1 METRSEPAEPAR
13 PEAGRTLGV
22 GGVGGVGGEGS
33 ESRDGKERD
42 ESYVPKGA
50 LRDDGSLNAEAAAT
64 LSDDLATGLYEHMIL
79 ARMVDERLVAAQ
91 RDGKIGAHSSV
102 QGEEAVVIGAAAAM
116 RDDDWLFL
124 SSREV
129 AAAHWRGMP
138 LTTCAHHAFATKSA
152 AGYGRSAPSPP
163 AYRNARVAS
172 VTALVGTQIPHAVGV
187 AWAARLRGKDV
198 AALVFF
204 GEGATSS
211 SDFHTGLN
219 FAGVSRAPLVAV
231 CRNNG
236 WAASTPAAKQ
246 TASQGFA
253 VKALA
258 YGLRGVRVDGG
269 DVVAVLGAVREARA
283 RGSRGE
289 GGTLVEAVTTPRW
302 TETPMAGSARDPLTR
317 MRRHLEF
324 RGIWNTEREEQVRAS
339 MVIDVDAA
347 FAEAEAAKGP
357 SGESL
362 FENVYAELPGHLLEQ
377 RRDFLRGS
385 TGARP

>member
-1 METRSEPAEPAR
+1 METRSEPAR
-13 PEAGRTLGV
+13 PELGGTISEGREGKR
-22 GGVGGVGGEGS
+22 GES
-33 ESRDGKERD
+33 H
-42 ESYVPKGA
+42 VPEGA
-50 LRDDGSLNAEAAAT
+50 LRGDGSLSPEARAT
-64 LSDDLATGLYEHMIL
+64 LSDDLATALYEHMIL
-79 ARMVDERLVAAQ
+79 ARIVDERLVAAQ
-91 RDGKIGAHSSV
+91 RDGKIDAHSSS
-102 QGEEAVVIGAAAAM
+102 QGDEGVIIGAAAAM
-116 RDDDWLFL
+116 HDDDWLFF

-138 LTTCAHHAFATKSA
+138 LSTCAHHAFATRLA
-152 AGYGRSAPSPP
+152 AGHGRNAPSPP
-163 AYRNARVAS
+163 AYPNARVAS

-219 FAGVSRAPLVAV
+219 FAGVSRAALVAV

-246 TASQGFA
+246 TASEGFA

-258 YGLRGVRVDGG
+258 YGLQGVRVDGS

-283 RGSRGE
+283 RGSRGD

-302 TETPMAGSARDPLTR
+302 TESPTAEPARDPLTR
-317 MRRHLEF
+317 MRQHLEF
-324 RGIWNTEREEQVRAS
+324 RGIWNAQREDQVRAS

-347 FAEAEAAKGP
+347 FAEAEAATGP

-362 FENVYAELPGHLLEQ
+362 FENVYAELPEHLREQ

-385 TGARP
+385 RGARQ